1 MSEFLFGFTTGLSF
15 ILAIGAQNLFVIEQG
30 IKKNHIFLV
39 TTICALSDFLLIFLG
54 IFIFYSIQSIMTTKV
69 TLFLNL
75 ALIAFLLHFILGKIK
90 SFHTPLEVNTSKEA
104 IPKSAIIAQTLGFTF
119 LNPHVYSDTVFIL
132 GNLSKSFDFLNQK
145 ILFGLGA
152 TLASFLFFYFIGYMG
167 YFLRRYFLN
176 KKIWNIANVI
186 IIIYLIGLIIFL
198 VFSEFF
204 KTI

>member
-54 IFIFYSIQSIMTTKV
+54 ILIFYSIQSIMTTKV

-75 ALIAFLLHFILGKIK
+75 ALISFLLHFIWGKIK

-204 KTI
+204 

>member
-15 ILAIGAQNLFVIEQG
+15 IMAIGAQNLFVIEQG

-39 TTICALSDFLLIFLG
+39 TTICAFSDFLLIFLG
-54 IFIFYSIQSIMTTKV
+54 IFIFYSIQSIMTSKV
-69 TLFLNL
+69 NLFLNL
-75 ALIAFLLHFILGKIK
+75 ALIAFLQYFIWGKIK

-176 KKIWNIANVI
+176 KKIWNIANLI
-186 IIIYLIGLIIFL
+186 IIIYLIGLVIFL

-204 KTI
+204 

>member
-39 TTICALSDFLLIFLG
+39 TTICAFSDFLLIFLG
-54 IFIFYSIQSIMTTKV
+54 IFIFYSIQSIMTSKV

-75 ALIAFLLHFILGKIK
+75 ALIVFLLHFIWGKIK
-90 SFHTPLEVNTSKEA
+90 SFHTPLEVNTFKEA

-186 IIIYLIGLIIFL
+186 IIIYLIGLVIFL

-204 KTI
+204 

>member
-15 ILAIGAQNLFVIEQG
+15 ILAMGAQNLFVIEQG
-30 IKKNHIFLV
+30 IKKNHIFLI

-54 IFIFYSIQSIMTTKV
+54 IFIFYSIQSIMTKTI
-69 TLFLNL
+69 TLFFNL
-75 ALIAFLLHFILGKIK
+75 ALIAFLMHFIWGKIK
-90 SFHTPLEVNTSKEA
+90 SFHTPLELNTSNQA
-104 IPKSAIIAQTLGFTF
+104 ISRSAIIAQTLGFTF

-132 GNLSKSFDFLNQK
+132 GNLSKSFEFLDQK

-176 KKIWNIANVI
+176 KKIWNITNSI
-186 IIIYLIGLIIFL
+186 IIVYLIGLVIFL
-198 VFSEFF
+198 IFSELF
-204 KTI
+204 

>member
-39 TTICALSDFLLIFLG
+39 TTICAFSDFLLIFLG
-54 IFIFYSIQSIMTTKV
+54 IFIFYSIQSIMTSKV

-75 ALIAFLLHFILGKIK
+75 ALIAFLMHFIWGKIK
-90 SFHTPLEVNTSKEA
+90 SFHIPLEVNTSKEV

-145 ILFGLGA
+145 ILFGIGA
-152 TLASFLFFYFIGYMG
+152 TFASFLFFYFIGYMG

-186 IIIYLIGLIIFL
+186 IIMYLIGLIIFL
-198 VFSEFF
+198 IFSELF
-204 KTI
+204 

>member
-30 IKKNHIFLV
+30 IKKNHIFLI

-54 IFIFYSIQSIMTTKV
+54 IFIFYSLQSMMTKTV
-69 TLFLNL
+69 TLFFNL
-75 ALIAFLLHFILGKIK
+75 ALIVFLAHFILGKIK

-104 IPKSAIIAQTLGFTF
+104 TSKSAVIAQTLGFTF

-132 GNLSKSFDFLNQK
+132 GNLSKSFVSLDQK

-152 TLASFLFFYFIGYMG
+152 ALASFLFFYFIGYTG

-176 KKIWNIANVI
+176 KKIWNITNSI
-186 IIIYLIGLIIFL
+186 IIIYLIGLVIFL
-198 VFSEFF
+198 IFSEIF
-204 KTI
+204 

>member
-39 TTICALSDFLLIFLG
+39 TTICAFSDFLLMFLG
-54 IFIFYSIQSIMTTKV
+54 IFIFYSIQSIMTSKV

-75 ALIAFLLHFILGKIK
+75 ALIAFLLHFIWGKIK
-90 SFHTPLEVNTSKEA
+90 SFHIPLEVNTSKEV
-104 IPKSAIIAQTLGFTF
+104 IPKSVIIAQTLGFTF

-145 ILFGLGA
+145 ILFVIGA
-152 TLASFLFFYFIGYMG
+152 TLASFLLFYFIGYMG

-186 IIIYLIGLIIFL
+186 IIIYLIGLVIFL

-204 KTI
+204 

>member
-39 TTICALSDFLLIFLG
+39 TTICAFSDFLLIFLG
-54 IFIFYSIQSIMTTKV
+54 IFIFYSIQSIMTSKV

-75 ALIAFLLHFILGKIK
+75 TLIAFLLHFIWGKIK
-90 SFHTPLEVNTSKEA
+90 SFHTPLEVNTSKEV

-132 GNLSKSFDFLNQK
+132 GNLSKSFDFFT
-145 ILFGLGA
+145 I
-152 TLASFLFFYFIGYMG
+152 
-167 YFLRRYFLN
+167 
-176 KKIWNIANVI
+176 
-186 IIIYLIGLIIFL
+186 
-198 VFSEFF
+198 SE
-204 KTI
+204 

>member
-39 TTICALSDFLLIFLG
+39 TTICAFSDFLLIFLG
-54 IFIFYSIQSIMTTKV
+54 IFIFYSIQSIMTSKV

-75 ALIAFLLHFILGKIK
+75 ALIAFLLHFIWGKIK
-90 SFHTPLEVNTSKEA
+90 SFHNPLEVNTSKEV
-104 IPKSAIIAQTLGFTF
+104 IRKSAIIAQTLGFTF

-145 ILFGLGA
+145 ILFGIGA

-186 IIIYLIGLIIFL
+186 IIIYLIGLVIFL

-204 KTI
+204 

>member
-30 IKKNHIFLV
+30 IKKNHIFLI

-54 IFIFYSIQSIMTTKV
+54 IFIFHSIQSIMTKTV
-69 TLFLNL
+69 TLFFNL
-75 ALIAFLLHFILGKIK
+75 ALIVFLVHFIWGKIK
-90 SFHTPLEVNTSKEA
+90 SFHTPLEVNTSNEA
-104 IPKSAIIAQTLGFTF
+104 SSKSTIIAQTLGFTF

-132 GNLSKSFDFLNQK
+132 GNLSKSFVSLDQK

-167 YFLRRYFLN
+167 YFLRQYFLK
-176 KKIWNIANVI
+176 KKIWNITNSI
-186 IIIYLIGLIIFL
+186 IIIYLIGLVIFL
-198 VFSEFF
+198 IISELF
-204 KTI
+204 

>member
-39 TTICALSDFLLIFLG
+39 TTICAFSDFLLIFLG
-54 IFIFYSIQSIMTTKV
+54 IFIFYSIQSIMTNKV

-75 ALIAFLLHFILGKIK
+75 ALIAFLLHFIWGKIK
-90 SFHTPLEVNTSKEA
+90 SFHAPLEVNTSKEV

-145 ILFGLGA
+145 ILFGMGA
-152 TLASFLFFYFIGYMG
+152 TFASFLFFYFIGYMG

-186 IIIYLIGLIIFL
+186 IIIYLIGLVIFL
-198 VFSEFF
+198 IFSELF
-204 KTI
+204 

>member
-39 TTICALSDFLLIFLG
+39 TTICAFSDFLLIFLG

-75 ALIAFLLHFILGKIK
+75 ALIAFLLHFIWGKIK
-90 SFHTPLEVNTSKEA
+90 SFHIPLELNTSKEA

-186 IIIYLIGLIIFL
+186 IIIYLIGLVIFL
-198 VFSEFF
+198 IFSEFF
-204 KTI
+204 

>member
-39 TTICALSDFLLIFLG
+39 TTICAFSDFLLIFLG

-75 ALIAFLLHFILGKIK
+75 ALIVFLLHFIWGKIK

-176 KKIWNIANVI
+176 KKIWNIANFI
-186 IIIYLIGLIIFL
+186 IIIYLIGLVIFL

-204 KTI
+204 